1 MAYFT
6 NEFKGVDYFEDIDFH
21 HLEFYVGNAKQSKE
35 FYKKIFG
42 FIEYAYSGPE
52 TGVKDKVSYVLKK
65 NRVPIKLR
73 HTPKIKN
80 EYWVINFSKDDEVF

>member
-35 FYKKIFG
+35 FYKKILDSSNMH
-42 FIEYAYSGPE
+42 IQ
-52 TGVKDKVSYVLKK
+52 VLKL
-65 NRVPIKLR
+65 V
-73 HTPKIKN
+73 
-80 EYWVINFSKDDEVF
+80 